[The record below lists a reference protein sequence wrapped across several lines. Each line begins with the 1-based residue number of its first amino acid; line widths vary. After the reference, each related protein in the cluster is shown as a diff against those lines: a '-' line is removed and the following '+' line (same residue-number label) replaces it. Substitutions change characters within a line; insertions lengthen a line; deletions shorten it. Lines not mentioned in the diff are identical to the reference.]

1 MHTNLLL
8 KVLSGVALDLKNG
21 ATAHQFGNLCPPST
35 KLSLKKVIKY
45 SNFTVNAYT
54 TQPHSYFFLHENGI
68 HDSIKNMGS
77 GVLTNPSSKN
87 LFSCW
92 DQRDDAPVPEGL
104 DGDLHSVRNRIGSQ
118 NTQTA
123 YCLELNQ

>member
-77 GVLTNPSSKN
+77 LPILLQKTSS
-87 LFSCW
+87 L
-92 DQRDDAPVPEGL
+92 VGT
-104 DGDLHSVRNRIGSQ
+104 SV
-118 NTQTA
+118 TMHL
-123 YCLELNQ
+123 CLRA